1 MSRTALWAAAVFA
14 FFLIRPAAV
23 VQLRHQAARSDPSW
37 ASNPANGRYAVLTPQ
52 VTGLRYTDEALYAAR
67 VNQVRLHGVPYTP
80 YWREF
85 RGVKHWLHEFL
96 PYYLLAGA
104 AATVGGDLN
113 VAWTLLAAAVAAG
126 WFLLWFALLRAA
138 SGRDDA
144 ALVPALFMS
153 LFPDAGFWL
162 LDLNLDPATQWTRWS
177 SVFFS
182 QGAAA
187 LPHYHRLYSMHLSFL
202 LVCLYLI
209 ALWRVTTSA
218 KPRAGAA
225 FLLGLGS
232 LALAYTHSFE
242 YALTMGAVAFF
253 PLALQAAGAP
263 APSRRAAW
271 LALGGGL
278 AAAAVYVLVE
288 RALRAPGDV
297 ELLMGLAHAVP
308 SRRFHPLTLVH
319 LAVGA
324 WMWRQ
329 ARRDPGARVRAAWLL
344 LAAAQASAFCWR
356 NGELVFGMDIQFF
369 HVLPMAGTLG
379 AAGLLLSA
387 SRAAAGWKPW
397 RKLAP
402 ALVAALFIVGA
413 TRELGAA
420 RAGYRAL
427 GLPADVQNAYAWL
440 NQNAPKDALL
450 LTLSARVNMEAPIYT
465 GVKVEAA
472 PLNAPVLVLF
482 DLPAY
487 DARVA
492 RLLKTLR
499 ADPERFVA
507 ARRLPPAERVALYE
521 KLSRAVL
528 ARGEVDL
535 DALEPALWYHNE
547 PGTEPF
553 EARRARLLT
562 LAETAEPLDGPY
574 YVWLDERDRGLL
586 KETPEKR
593 GLAPVFRSGS
603 VSLYSIPR

>member
-23 VQLRHQAARSDPSW
+23 VHLRHQAARNDPAW
-37 ASNPANGRYAVLTPQ
+37 AAQPANGRYAVLTPQ

-80 YWREF
+80 YWREY
-85 RGVKHWLHEFL
+85 RELKHWLHEFL
-96 PYYLLAGA
+96 PYYLMAGA
-104 AATVGGDLN
+104 AAIAGGDLN
-113 VAWTLLAAAVAAG
+113 VAWTLIAAAVAAG
-126 WFLLWFALLRAA
+126 WFLLWFAVLRAA
-138 SGRDDA
+138 AGRDDA
-144 ALVPALFMS
+144 ALVPALFMT

-162 LDLNLDPATQWTRWS
+162 LDLNLDPATQWARWS
-177 SVFFS
+177 SVFLA

-202 LVCLYLI
+202 MVCLYLV
-209 ALWRVTTSA
+209 ALWRVTTAA
-218 KPRAGAA
+218 KPRPPAA

-242 YALTMGAVAFF
+242 YALTMGTVAFF
-253 PLALQAAGAP
+253 PLALRAAGAP
-263 APSRRAAW
+263 ASSRRAAW

-278 AAAAVYVLVE
+278 AGAAVYVLVE

-324 WMWRQ
+324 WFWSR
-329 ARRDPGARVRAAWLL
+329 ARRESAGPARAAWLL

-356 NGELVFGMDIQFF
+356 NGELVFGVDIQFF

-379 AAGLLLSA
+379 AAGLLLA
-387 SRAAAGWKPW
+387 AARTAAGWKPW
-397 RKLAP
+397 KKLAP
-402 ALVAALFIVGA
+402 ALVAALFLVGA
-413 TRELGAA
+413 ARELGAA

-427 GLPADVQNAYAWL
+427 GLPVDVQNAYAWL
-440 NQNAPKDALL
+440 NQNAPKDTLL
-450 LTLSARVNMEAPIYT
+450 LTLSARVNMEAPLYT

-482 DLPAY
+482 DMASY

-521 KLSRAVL
+521 KLSQAVL

-547 PGTEPF
+547 PGAEPF
-553 EARRARLLT
+553 ETRRRRLLES
-562 LAETAEPLDGPY
+562 ARTAGPLSGPY
-574 YVWLDERDRGLL
+574 LIWLDERDRPLL
-586 KETPEKR
+586 KKTPEQR
-593 GLAPVFRSGS
+593 GLAPVFQSGT
-603 VSLYSIPR
+603 VALYSIPR